1 MDEFNMEMEQQRLI
15 DEAVEDAR
23 RRWEAG
29 MAERLAEARAEGE
42 RIAGMTAEE
51 RLAER
56 ERKLAAKERE
66 MLKKELYARMELK
79 LIEDGLPREL
89 AKAFD
94 YENEERAMTSYA
106 AITRVFRDCVQE
118 KVAERLGSIELPKI
132 GGVKDTGDM
141 TDEQYYAMRM
151 GI

>member
-15 DEAVEDAR
+15 EEAVADAR
-23 RRWEAG
+23 RSWEAG
-29 MAERLAEARAEGE
+29 IEERLAEARAEGE

-66 MLKKELYARMELK
+66 MLKKELIARMELK

-94 YENEERAMTSYA
+94 YESEERALASYA

-118 KVAERLGSIELPKI
+118 KVSERLGSIELPKI
-132 GGVKDTGDM
+132 GNMKEPVDM
-141 TDEQYYAMRM
+141 TDEQYYAMQM